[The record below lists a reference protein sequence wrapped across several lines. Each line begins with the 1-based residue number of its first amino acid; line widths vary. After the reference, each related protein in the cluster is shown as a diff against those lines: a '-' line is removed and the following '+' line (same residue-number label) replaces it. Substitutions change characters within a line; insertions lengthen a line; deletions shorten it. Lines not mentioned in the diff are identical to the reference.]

1 LAGVGALPYGV
12 KWLLNG
18 EVSVHTATTNDFRSL
33 GAASD
38 FTASALVSFLQRP
51 ARRDPFEKY
60 VEWKPATFDKG
71 APYTKTYVHMF
82 DREALEAEWRQAHAS
97 SAALQ

>member
-1 LAGVGALPYGV
+1 MPFKIGSFNVLPTIVVMTTCLAGVGALPYGV

-18 EVSVHTATTNDFRSL
+18 E
-33 GAASD
+33 
-38 FTASALVSFLQRP
+38 RP